1 MKRLLVVALLIV
13 TSSFYSQAQSKNDK
27 SESLERELMQLQRA
41 EDEAEDKRDLDTLD
55 RLLSDDFIFTTP
67 NGDLSDK
74 KKLIDDVKNDE
85 PEAGQTIGYAE
96 IRTHD
101 YGETAVVNYLLTVKG
116 KNKEGKDY
124 TNRYRNTVAWVK
136 QQGRWRM
143 AAIHVSRIRA
153 SLNA

>member
-13 TSSFYSQAQSKNDK
+13 TSSFYSQAQQKNNKSKA
-27 SESLERELMQLQRA
+27 LERELMLLLRA

-55 RLLSDDFIFTTP
+55 RLLNDDFIFTTP
-67 NGDLSDK
+67 NGALSDK

-85 PEAGQTIGYAE
+85 PEAGQTIGYDE

-101 YGETAVVNYLLTVKG
+101 YVKTAVVNYLLTVKG

-124 TNRYRNTVAWVK
+124 TNRYRNTVVWVK

-143 AAIHVSRIRA
+143 AAIHVSRIRPVA
-153 SLNA
+153 